1 MSQMDF
7 ITIEH
12 NILKFWEKHKIFQ
25 KLVKKNQGNKRWSF
39 LDGPITANNPMGVHH
54 AWGRTYKD
62 LFCRYM
68 AMKGF
73 DQRYQNGF
81 DCQGLWVEVEVEKEK
96 GFKTKKDIETF
107 GIEKFVIACKDRV
120 KKYSEIQTKQSIRL
134 GQWMDWE
141 NSYFTMSDENNYAIW
156 SFLKKCHQ
164 KQLLYKGKDVVP
176 WCARCGT
183 AISQHEILTEEYQ
196 ELTHK
201 SIFLKFSVCGQK
213 NTYFLVWTT
222 TPWTLPANVA
232 LAVNSNL
239 EYAKV
244 QDAKGDIYIVV
255 KSKIDLIDT
264 GKIIKIF
271 SGESLEGLNYQG
283 IFDELDAVDEAMGE
297 EKHVVILW
305 DEVTEDEG
313 TGIVHIAPGCGQ
325 EDFQLSRDED
335 LPVINPTDE
344 ESKYLPG
351 FGILSGKLVA
361 EVHPVKSGK
370 AGVSKPQF
378 NRINNVIFNN
388 LEKKGVVFKIE
399 DYTHRYPTCWRC
411 KSDLIF
417 RLVDE
422 WYISMNNLRTPL
434 MKVTKKIQWLP
445 EYGLDQE
452 LDWLKNMRDW
462 LISKKRYW
470 GLALPIYEC
479 QRCHTFEVVGS
490 KQELQERAVEG
501 WEAFEGHSPHRPWI
515 DKVKI
520 RCSKCNEALSRI
532 VDVGNPWLDA
542 GIVPFSTLK
551 YFEDRKYWRQWF
563 PVNFVCESFPGQ
575 FRNWF
580 YSLIV
585 MSTVLENKEPVKTIF
600 GYALVRDGKGEEMHK
615 SKGNVIWFDEAIEK
629 SGADVL
635 RWIYSSQNPYH
646 NLRFGWNAVKQG
658 RGKLLTLWNSFLFF
672 KMYAD
677 KHTVNEIFSGKVS
690 HILDQWI
697 ISRLH
702 HVIDEVTSSLD
713 VYDPMTAALS
723 IEQFFAADLS
733 RWYIRRSRDRF
744 SHIEAMDTLYYVLLH
759 LIKLAAPFIPFLTE
773 EIYLFLKTDAME
785 ESVHLNDWPKSDD
798 NLKNDEIEN
807 EMKHVRDICEIGHR
821 LRAQAQIKVRQP
833 LSKLKIKN
841 KKSEIGQE
849 FLSLIKDEL
858 NIKEV
863 EIVESLPSKDNNWLV
878 AKVGEFEMALNTKI
892 TAELKKQG
900 LVREIIRHI
909 NALRKKAGL
918 TKNDTVMVYYQTK
931 NKELISVIEEYQQEI
946 INRTVSKDIVNKS
959 APASVL
965 VHEQA
970 FIEDSSLVLSLGK

>member
-1 MSQMDF
+1 MDF
-7 ITIEH
+7 STIEH

-25 KLVKKNQGNKRWSF
+25 KLQTKNQGNKRWSF

-68 AMKGF
+68 AMRGF

-107 GIEKFVIACKDRV
+107 GIEKFVTACKDRV

-176 WCARCGT
+176 WCVRCGT
-183 AISQHEILTEEYQ
+183 AISQHEILAEEYQ

-201 SIFLKFSVCGQK
+201 SIFLKFPIVGQK

-232 LAVNSNL
+232 LAVHPDFT
-239 EYAKV
+239 YAKV
-244 QDAKGDIYIVV
+244 QDAKGDMYIVV
-255 KSKIDLIDT
+255 KSKADVINK
-264 GKIIKIF
+264 GKIIKTF
-271 SGESLEGLNYQG
+271 LGEDLEGLNYQG
-283 IFDELDAVDEAMGE
+283 IFDELDALRDAMGE

-305 DEVTEDEG
+305 DEVTEEEG

-335 LPVINPTDE
+335 LPVIDPTDE
-344 ESKYLPG
+344 ESKYPSG
-351 FGILSGKLVA
+351 FGILTGKLVT
-361 EVHPVKSGK
+361 EV
-370 AGVSKPQF
+370 
-378 NRINNVIFNN
+378 NNLIFNN

-411 KSDLIF
+411 KSELIF

-434 MKVTKKIQWLP
+434 MKVCKKIQWLP
-445 EYGLDQE
+445 SYGLDRE

-490 KQELQERAVEG
+490 KQELQERALYG
-501 WEAFEGHSPHRPWI
+501 WKEFKGHSPHRPWV
-515 DKVKI
+515 DTVKI
-520 RCSKCNEALSRI
+520 QCSKCDEVLLRI

-542 GIVPFSTLK
+542 GIVSFSTIK
-551 YFEDRKYWRQWF
+551 YFEDKKYWRQWF
-563 PVNFVCESFPGQ
+563 PADFVCESFPGQ

-585 MSTVLENKEPVKTIF
+585 MSTVLENKEPMKTIF
-600 GYALVRDGKGEEMHK
+600 GYALVRDEYGEEMHK
-615 SKGNVIWFDEAIEK
+615 SKSNVIWFDEAVK
-629 SGADVL
+629 MCGADVL
-635 RWIYSSQNPYH
+635 RWIYSSQNPYY
-646 NLRFGWNAVKQG
+646 NLRFGWNTVKQG
-658 RGKLLTLWNSFLFF
+658 RNKLLTLWNSFLFF
-672 KMYAD
+672 KTYAD
-677 KHTVNEIFSGKVS
+677 KHTLDKTFSGKAS

-702 HVIDEVTSSLD
+702 HVIDEVTNSLD
-713 VYDPMTAALS
+713 AHDPMTAALS
-723 IEQFFAADLS
+723 IEQFFVVDLS

-744 SHIEAMDTLYYVLLH
+744 SHIEAMNTLYYVLLH

-773 EIYLFLKTDAME
+773 EIYSFLKTDTME
-785 ESVHLNDWPKSDD
+785 ESVHLNDWPTSD
-798 NLKNDEIEN
+798 NTLQQIKLEQT
-807 EMKHVRDICEIGHR
+807 MKHVRDICEIGHS

-833 LSKLKIKN
+833 L
-841 KKSEIGQE
+841 QE
-849 FLSLIKDEL
+849 LAIAGPQLSDEFVSLIKDEL
-858 NIKEV
+858 NIENIRWVKK
-863 EIVESLPSKDNNWLV
+863 LPSGDTWVVNKDTEV
-878 AKVGEFEMALNTKI
+878 KVGLDTHI
-892 TAELKKQG
+892 TPELKKQG
-900 LVREIIRHI
+900 LAREMVRHI

-931 NKELISVIEEYQQEI
+931 SKELISVIEEYKQEI
-946 INRTVSKDIVNKS
+946 MNKTVSKDMIDKPAPSSLVQDEVNIEKS
-959 APASVL
+959 V
-965 VHEQA
+965 
-970 FIEDSSLVLSLGK
+970 LVLSLGK